1 MKIIRDCKNCEYYV
15 SLDTGNFSTIQGC
28 KKWGCEFKPKE
39 SKIKIKLS
47 VTYEEL
53 ERLSKE
59 ELADLIMLRLNKEI
73 LELEKQ
79 KNEQKN
85 L

>member
-1 MKIIRDCKNCEYYV
+1 MRKISDID
-15 SLDTGNFSTIQGC
+15 
-28 KKWGCEFKPKE
+28 
-39 SKIKIKLS
+39 KIKIKLS

-59 ELADLIMLRLNKEI
+59 ELADLIMLRLNKKI

-79 KNEQKN
+79 KK
-85 L
+85 